1 MRALVWGAVISIIL
15 SPLVVA
21 GPEAPVRIL
30 YISRGGAWHQTMGQD
45 PAIQTFWL
53 PVPGHSHIE
62 LLGQDP
68 GVMHRI
74 MRIYMPRRVE
84 DLLAKYNMVI
94 LQECPYSST
103 AYDSLW
109 FKDSWVKM
117 IADAVEVHGMSLEM
131 WGGDASWGGGG
142 EGFYTSW
149 GDTMLGPLLP
159 VECLGGYNHQFATP
173 QSVEFADELH
183 PLSRLPWDNCPPVEL
198 NNAVQMKEGGHLIA
212 EVVSGGIAW
221 PYIFDWKYGE
231 GYVVGETQVVH
242 SRDTLNLMISYWD
255 YFPDF
260 LTYLAYHGAGRPIP
274 DDIVLVKRIRD
285 QIGSHYAERSMVM
298 SVFEFAEVFGADVT
312 GVYERIDEIDLLH
325 SRVEELYLEGS
336 YDGASELLDEIQRM
350 WADTSKEAMRL
361 KDRAMLWIYLAEYL
375 TISGVALACGTVLW
389 SLMVRRRLYR
399 EVATTAL
406 HGE

>member
-1 MRALVWGAVISIIL
+1 
-15 SPLVVA
+15 
-21 GPEAPVRIL
+21 
-30 YISRGGAWHQTMGQD
+30 
-45 PAIQTFWL
+45 
-53 PVPGHSHIE
+53 
-62 LLGQDP
+62 
-68 GVMHRI
+68 
-74 MRIYMPRRVE
+74 
-84 DLLAKYNMVI
+84 
-94 LQECPYSST
+94 
-103 AYDSLW
+103 
-109 FKDSWVKM
+109 
-117 IADAVEVHGMSLEM
+117 
-131 WGGDASWGGGG
+131 
-142 EGFYTSW
+142 
-149 GDTMLGPLLP
+149 MLGPLLP